1 MFVQNLLGNT
11 SVTGGTYWKQCSY
24 NENHRDR
31 FPGIDSTWDADNDR
45 FSPPCPYPNWVFD
58 SDNNKWKAPFECVIS
73 DEDAAEDGKY
83 HRPEWNTSR
92 NTWVCLNL
100 ADATTT
106 IGEQEYSVL
115 KHGLLIPDD
124 WDGDKYYWDNDTDNW
139 VKILMAKGYSKGRGG
154 FVGTLVSQKFI
165 NADPA
170 SVYKRWSNNSSCSIR
185 R

>member
-1 MFVQNLLGNT
+1 MAHFAEVKNTDNKVLRVVVISNDDVDANGGDYHSDAEVFVQNLLGNT

-31 FPGIDSTWDADNDR
+31 FPGIDSTWDADNDG

-139 VKILMAKGYSKGRGG
+139 VK
-154 FVGTLVSQKFI
+154 F
-165 NADPA
+165 
-170 SVYKRWSNNSSCSIR
+170 
-185 R
+185 

>member
-1 MFVQNLLGNT
+1 MAHFAEVKNTDNKVLRVVVISNDDVNANGGDYSSGAEVFVQNLLGNT
-11 SVTGGTYWKQCSY
+11 SISGGTYWKQCSY

-73 DEDAAEDGKY
+73 AEDAAEDGKY

-139 VKILMAKGYSKGRGG
+139 VK
-154 FVGTLVSQKFI
+154 F
-165 NADPA
+165 
-170 SVYKRWSNNSSCSIR
+170 
-185 R
+185 

>member
-1 MFVQNLLGNT
+1 MAHFAEVKSSDNTVLRVVVISNDDVDANGGDYHSDAEVFVQNLLGNT

-73 DEDAAEDGKY
+73 AEDAAEDGKY

-139 VKILMAKGYSKGRGG
+139 VK
-154 FVGTLVSQKFI
+154 F
-165 NADPA
+165 
-170 SVYKRWSNNSSCSIR
+170 
-185 R
+185 

>member
-1 MFVQNLLGNT
+1 MAHFAEVKSSDNTVLRVVVISNDDVNANGGDYSSDAEVFVKNLLGNT
-11 SVTGGTYWKQCSY
+11 SISGGTYWKQCSY

-73 DEDAAEDGKY
+73 AEDAAEDGKY

-139 VKILMAKGYSKGRGG
+139 VK
-154 FVGTLVSQKFI
+154 F
-165 NADPA
+165 
-170 SVYKRWSNNSSCSIR
+170 
-185 R
+185 

>member
-1 MFVQNLLGNT
+1 MAHFAEVKNTDNKVLRVVVISNDDVNANGGDYSSGAEVFVQNLLGNT

-45 FSPPCPYPNWVFD
+45 FSPPCPFPNWVFD

-73 DEDAAEDGKY
+73 AEDAAEDGKY

-139 VKILMAKGYSKGRGG
+139 VK
-154 FVGTLVSQKFI
+154 F
-165 NADPA
+165 
-170 SVYKRWSNNSSCSIR
+170 
-185 R
+185 

>member
-1 MFVQNLLGNT
+1 MAHFAEVKNTDNKVLRVVVISNDDVNANGGDYSSDAEVFVKNLLGNT
-11 SVTGGTYWKQCSY
+11 SISGGTYWKQCSY

-31 FPGIDSTWDADNDR
+31 FPGIGCTWDADNDR
-45 FSPPCPYPNWVFD
+45 FSPACPFPNWVFD
-58 SDNNKWKAPFECVIS
+58 SDNNKWNAPFECVIS
-73 DEDAAEDGKY
+73 AEDAAEDGKY

-115 KHGLLIPDD
+115 KNGLLIPDD

-139 VKILMAKGYSKGRGG
+139 VKY
-154 FVGTLVSQKFI
+154 
-165 NADPA
+165 
-170 SVYKRWSNNSSCSIR
+170 
-185 R
+185 

>member
-1 MFVQNLLGNT
+1 MAHFAEVKNTDNKVLRVVVISNDDVNANGGDYSSDAEVFVQNLLGNT
-11 SVTGGTYWKQCSY
+11 SISGGTYWKQCSY
-24 NENHRDR
+24 NENQRGR
-31 FPGIDSTWDADNDR
+31 FPGTGSTWDADNNR

-73 DEDAAEDGKY
+73 AEDAAEDGKY

-139 VKILMAKGYSKGRGG
+139 VK
-154 FVGTLVSQKFI
+154 F
-165 NADPA
+165 
-170 SVYKRWSNNSSCSIR
+170 
-185 R
+185 

>member
-1 MFVQNLLGNT
+1 MAHFAEVKSSDNTVLRVVVISNDDVNANGGDYSSDAEVFVQNLLGNT

-73 DEDAAEDGKY
+73 AEDAAEDGKY

-139 VKILMAKGYSKGRGG
+139 VK
-154 FVGTLVSQKFI
+154 F
-165 NADPA
+165 
-170 SVYKRWSNNSSCSIR
+170 
-185 R
+185 

>member
-1 MFVQNLLGNT
+1 MAHFAEVKNTDNKVLRVVVISNDDVSSNGGDYSSDAEVFVKNLLGN
-11 SVTGGTYWKQCSY
+11 SDIIGGTYWKQCSY
-24 NENHRDR
+24 NATQRGM
-31 FPGIDSTWDADNDR
+31 FPGQDSTWDADNNR

-73 DEDAAEDGKY
+73 AEDAAEDGKY

-139 VKILMAKGYSKGRGG
+139 VK
-154 FVGTLVSQKFI
+154 F
-165 NADPA
+165 
-170 SVYKRWSNNSSCSIR
+170 
-185 R
+185 

>member
-1 MFVQNLLGNT
+1 MAHFAEVKSSDNTVLRVVVISNDDVDANGGDYHSDAEVFVQNLLGNT
-11 SVTGGTYWKQCSY
+11 SISGGTYWKQCSY

-73 DEDAAEDGKY
+73 AEDAAEDGKY

-139 VKILMAKGYSKGRGG
+139 VK
-154 FVGTLVSQKFI
+154 F
-165 NADPA
+165 
-170 SVYKRWSNNSSCSIR
+170 
-185 R
+185 

>member
-1 MFVQNLLGNT
+1 MAHFAEVKNTDNKVLRVVVISNDDVDANGGDYHSDAEVFVQNLLGNT

-73 DEDAAEDGKY
+73 AEDAAEDGKY

-139 VKILMAKGYSKGRGG
+139 VK
-154 FVGTLVSQKFI
+154 F
-165 NADPA
+165 
-170 SVYKRWSNNSSCSIR
+170 
-185 R
+185 

>member
-1 MFVQNLLGNT
+1 MAHFAEVKNTDNKVLRVVVISNDDVDANGGDYHSDAEVFVQNLLGNT

-45 FSPPCPYPNWVFD
+45 FSPPCPFPNWVFD

-139 VKILMAKGYSKGRGG
+139 VK
-154 FVGTLVSQKFI
+154 F
-165 NADPA
+165 
-170 SVYKRWSNNSSCSIR
+170 
-185 R
+185 

>member
-1 MFVQNLLGNT
+1 MAHFAEVKNTDNKVLRVVVISNDDVDANGGDYHSDAEVFVQNLLGNT

-73 DEDAAEDGKY
+73 AVDAAEDGKY

-139 VKILMAKGYSKGRGG
+139 VK
-154 FVGTLVSQKFI
+154 F
-165 NADPA
+165 
-170 SVYKRWSNNSSCSIR
+170 
-185 R
+185 

>member
-1 MFVQNLLGNT
+1 MAHFAEVKNTDNKVLRVVVISNDDVNANGGDYSSDAEVFVQNLLGNT

-73 DEDAAEDGKY
+73 AEDAAEDGKY

-139 VKILMAKGYSKGRGG
+139 VK
-154 FVGTLVSQKFI
+154 F
-165 NADPA
+165 
-170 SVYKRWSNNSSCSIR
+170 
-185 R
+185 

>member
-1 MFVQNLLGNT
+1 MAHFAEVKNTDNKVLRVVVISNDDVNANGGDYSSDAEVFVQNLLGNT
-11 SVTGGTYWKQCSY
+11 SISGGTYWKQCSY

-73 DEDAAEDGKY
+73 AEDAAEDGKY

-139 VKILMAKGYSKGRGG
+139 VK
-154 FVGTLVSQKFI
+154 F
-165 NADPA
+165 
-170 SVYKRWSNNSSCSIR
+170 
-185 R
+185 

>member
-1 MFVQNLLGNT
+1 MAHFAEVKNTDNKVLRVVVISNDDVNANGGDYSSDAEVFVKNLLGNT

-73 DEDAAEDGKY
+73 AEDAAEDGKY

-139 VKILMAKGYSKGRGG
+139 VK
-154 FVGTLVSQKFI
+154 F
-165 NADPA
+165 
-170 SVYKRWSNNSSCSIR
+170 
-185 R
+185 